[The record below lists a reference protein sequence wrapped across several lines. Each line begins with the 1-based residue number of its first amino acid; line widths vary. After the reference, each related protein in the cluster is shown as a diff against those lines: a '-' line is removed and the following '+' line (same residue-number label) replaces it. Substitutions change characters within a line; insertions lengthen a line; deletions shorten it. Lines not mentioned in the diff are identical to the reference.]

1 MFDNLTTEEKIELI
15 EIQIEQ
21 CESRIKLIKALIEL
35 EEGLSCDTK

>member
-35 EEGLSCDTK
+35 EEGCSCDTK